1 MDRITSF
8 LLAGLLCIGVLAPE
22 MEAATKVHVISFG
35 KTISVPW
42 LPGSGAENE
51 KALTLKVRPLIVDGR
66 VKEFVLGSTHE
77 VTDRLFVVRRAFR
90 VNDSLP
96 EESTARWQWQRGG
109 WLLVDRLTG
118 RISVLNL
125 PEFDA
130 FYSVANWYRD
140 YAAYCGVADEG
151 KKSYAIVSQIGRRK
165 PVMKKLLSN
174 EGLKDDAQPDSA
186 CLAPSW
192 QRNPVRV
199 SFQLAGGEKQ
209 TFAIRGSVVDVVNG
223 EEEEEDE
230 ATR

>member
-1 MDRITSF
+1 
-8 LLAGLLCIGVLAPE
+8 VLAPA
-22 MEAATKVHVISFG
+22 MDAATRVHTISFG

-66 VKEFVLGSTHE
+66 IKEFVLGSTHE

-96 EESTARWQWQRGG
+96 EESATRWQWQRGG
-109 WLLVDRLTG
+109 WLLIDRLTG

-125 PEFDA
+125 PEFDP

-140 YAAYCGVADEG
+140 YVAYCGVTDEG
-151 KKSYAIVSQIGRRK
+151 KKSYAVVSQIGRRK
-165 PVMKKLLSN
+165 PVMKILLSN
-174 EGLKDDAQPDSA
+174 EGPKDDAQPDSA

-192 QRNPVRV
+192 QRNPARV
-199 SFQLAGGEKQ
+199 SFQIVGGEKQ
-209 TFAIRGSVVDVVNG
+209 TFAIRGSVVDVVNDA
-223 EEEEEDE
+223 EEEEDE